1 MQEVENKLEQKR
13 QAKFARRVL
22 LERIQKNTDIK
33 TTPVYV
39 SLITL
44 SFRVLLYRT
53 RDTKSLCLEVE
64 WTLLLTLKKLYFRNI
79 RTFVL
84 ILTHGPRLLQAQ
96 IRVMMSFNLNLL

>member
-22 LERIQKNTDIK
+22 LERIQKNTDTK